1 MRSQLCLLAILGALL
16 TTARPEVSPFSVR
29 VEQVTSTD
37 AERFKKTQEKKLKI
51 FVSNNSSADAN
62 LTLKYY
68 FFGHGAKD
76 REMDVLEKGEK
87 TALVKSHATEVVET
101 PATKATFGEE
111 HYETKKG
118 GGGGN
123 RGRGGG
129 MQLGKKIQASGNKLT
144 GYGVQILNGGMVVA
158 EYFSEPS
165 LKAEVGGA
173 R

>member
-1 MRSQLCLLAILGALL
+1 MQYRLIIFALL
-16 TTARPEVSPFSVR
+16 SLIIIARAEVSPFSVR

-37 AERFKKTQEKKLKI
+37 ADRFKKTQEKRLKI
-51 FVSNNSSADAN
+51 FVSNNSSANAN

-76 REMDVLEKGEK
+76 REIDVLEKGQM
-87 TALVKSHATEVVET
+87 AGSVKAQATEIVET
-101 PATKATFGEE
+101 PPAKATLNEE

-123 RGRGGG
+123 RSRGGG
-129 MQLGKKIQASGNKLT
+129 MKLGKKVEASGKTLT
-144 GYGVQILNGGMVVA
+144 GYGVQILNGRIVVA

>member
-1 MRSQLCLLAILGALL
+1 MKWRFIFLALFNLVII
-16 TTARPEVSPFSVR
+16 ARGEVSPFSVR

-62 LTLKYY
+62 LTIKYF

-76 REMDVLEKGEK
+76 SKTDVLEKGQM
-87 TALVKSHATEVVET
+87 AGSVKSHATQVVET
-101 PATKATFGEE
+101 PETKATFTEE
-111 HYETKKG
+111 HHEMKKDKG
-118 GGGGN
+118 RGN

-129 MQLGKKIQASGNKLT
+129 MKLGKKVEASGKKLT
-144 GYGVQILNGGMVVA
+144 GYGVQVLNGGTVVA

-165 LKAEVGGA
+165 LKAEIGG

>member
-1 MRSQLCLLAILGALL
+1 MECRLIFFLLLSLVL
-16 TTARPEVSPFSVR
+16 MARAEVSPFSVR

-37 AERFKKTQEKKLKI
+37 GERFKKTQEKKLKI

-62 LTLKYY
+62 LTLKFY

-76 REMDVLEKGEK
+76 REIDTLERGEK
-87 TALVKSHATEVVET
+87 TASVKSHATEVVET
-101 PATKATFGEE
+101 PAAKATLNEE

-118 GGGGN
+118 KGGGN

-129 MQLGKKIQASGNKLT
+129 TRLGKKVEASGKKLT
-144 GYGVQILNGGMVVA
+144 GYGVQVLNGGTVVA

-165 LKAEVGGA
+165 LKAEVAGG

>member
-1 MRSQLCLLAILGALL
+1 MKARLIFLAPLSLAII
-16 TTARPEVSPFSVR
+16 ARAEVNPFSVR

-51 FVSNNSSADAN
+51 FVSNNSSAEAN

-76 REMDVLEKGEK
+76 REIDTLEQGEK
-87 TALVKSHATEVVET
+87 TASVKPHATEVVET
-101 PATKATFGEE
+101 PATKATLNEE

-118 GGGGN
+118 KGGGQQA
-123 RGRGGG
+123 RSGGTR
-129 MQLGKKIQASGNKLT
+129 LGKKVEASGRKLI
-144 GYGVQILNGGMVVA
+144 GYGVQVLNGSAVVA

-165 LKAEVGGA
+165 LKAEVAGA

>member
-1 MRSQLCLLAILGALL
+1 MKARLIFLVLLSLAII
-16 TTARPEVSPFSVR
+16 ARAEVSPFSVR

-51 FVSNNSSADAN
+51 FVSNNSSAEAN

-76 REMDVLEKGEK
+76 REVDTLEQGEK
-87 TALVKSHATEVVET
+87 TASVKPHATEVVET
-101 PATKATFGEE
+101 PAMKATLNEE
-111 HYETKKG
+111 HYETKKSKG
-118 GGGGN
+118 GGQQ
-123 RGRGGG
+123 GRGGG
-129 MQLGKKIQASGNKLT
+129 IKLGKKVEASGKKLT
-144 GYGVQILNGGMVVA
+144 GYGVQVLNGGTVVA

-165 LKAEVGGA
+165 LKAEVGAG

>member
-1 MRSQLCLLAILGALL
+1 MFIRRLLVVLLALPLV
-16 TTARPEVSPFSVR
+16 ARAEVSPFSIR
-29 VEQVTSTD
+29 VEQVTGTD

-51 FVSNNSSADAN
+51 FVSNNSTADAN

-76 REMDVLEKGEK
+76 REIDTIDKGEK
-87 TALVKSHATEVVET
+87 AALVKSHATEVVET
-101 PATKATFGEE
+101 PAVKTTFNEE

-129 MQLGKKIQASGNKLT
+129 MQLGKKVEASGNKLT
-144 GYGVQILNGGMVVA
+144 GYGVLVLNGGTVVA